1 MKLESKSPAPK
12 RQWWETFLAV
22 QWLRLCTSTAEG
34 PGATP
39 GRGTKIPQ
47 ALWSNKKGKKNRKKQ
62 RNFPRNFEL
71 QSCKLHWGFF
81 FFFFFLLCFTLLLC
95 LCIYLLG
102 CIASCNTQDLQLHC
116 GTWIL
121 SCAIWDLAPLQG
133 IEPGPLRIGIEKS

>member
-1 MKLESKSPAPK
+1 MKLESKSRAPK

-22 QWLRLCTSTAEG
+22 QWLRLCTSTAKG
-34 PGATP
+34 PGAIP

-47 ALWSNKKGKKNRKKQ
+47 ALWSNKKEKKKIGKRKEISQ
-62 RNFPRNFEL
+62 EILNSSLVNSIE
-71 QSCKLHWGFF
+71 G
-81 FFFFFLLCFTLLLC
+81 FFFFFLLCFTLLVC

-133 IEPGPLRIGIEKS
+133 IEPGPLCIGIEKS